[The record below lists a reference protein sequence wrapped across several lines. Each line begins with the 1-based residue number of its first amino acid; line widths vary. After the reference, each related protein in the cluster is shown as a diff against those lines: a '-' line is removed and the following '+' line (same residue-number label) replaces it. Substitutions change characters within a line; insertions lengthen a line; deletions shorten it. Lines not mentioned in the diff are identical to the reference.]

1 MKNDLEIR
9 QTAVQLPCERVVQLQ
24 RFEENSA
31 AIDVDSGQIMLS
43 GHHNIFSCGYVANTT
58 SGGSGSEVSY
68 KVSDVKYEYPNN

>member
-31 AIDVDSGQIMLS
+31 AIDVDGGQIMLS
-43 GHHNIFSCGYVANTT
+43 GHHIIFNSCGYAADTT
-58 SGGSGSEVSY
+58 SGGSGS
-68 KVSDVKYEYPNN
+68 